1 MNLPTVIVLLVVTA
15 LVVAAVISIR
25 KGKGA
30 CICDDNTKKPLSN
43 AKCASCSADCP
54 LKR

>member
-15 LVVAAVISIR
+15 LAIAAVLTLR
-25 KGKGA
+25 KGKDA
-30 CICDDNTKKPLSN
+30 CTSGENAKKNMSN
-43 AKCASCSADCP
+43 SKCASCAADCP